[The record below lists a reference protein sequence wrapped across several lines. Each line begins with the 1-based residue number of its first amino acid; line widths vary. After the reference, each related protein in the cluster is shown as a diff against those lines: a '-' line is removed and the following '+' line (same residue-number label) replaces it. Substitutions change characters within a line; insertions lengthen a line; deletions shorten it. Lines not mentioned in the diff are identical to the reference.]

1 MPNILDLDELPNL
14 DDFIGGLEDLE
25 TYHVNY
31 WTTRS
36 PPRSKISK
44 KPKKDGFKYPEKEY
58 PVKYGVEMEFES
70 NKGYDYNDIVYL
82 LAENGFKNVR
92 VTYDGSLSEEGF
104 EIISPP
110 LDNISDI
117 LEFLEGVTDLL
128 ISKGYEI
135 IEGQTCAIHIHVSN
149 VRNVVNLFSL
159 GTFYSGVFEHI
170 RQSHHNQ
177 LIHRPSSWPSIEHV
191 EKVCKYNRK
200 NVIMEYSKS
209 SIIQMAKIGYDPL
222 IVLKSAHVSDAFM
235 RSRRCTIR
243 YSGWDSPN
251 KTMEFRIFPHKF
263 NKDLYKIYVKV
274 VGNLINYANKKPDGE
289 LFHELYNKD
298 INGTSDIRDRFDS
311 FNQIVGLDADQIN
324 ILYNGNIINE
334 EVFNVNDSIQSLP
347 RTIRSNIRLV
357 NRALRNYRY
366 LYLPDHENHNSYV
379 LLKLPDGVQ
388 VFEIGGSG
396 DCDNLHN
403 HNGTMPSS
411 SAYTMLPNG
420 RRFYIPW
427 TIVSNICYN
436 ESISMVEIYLE
447 GVNRPIILNRD
458 DYGRATLGSPTRFG
472 HGNPTIRS
480 FLVQNSHFQ
489 PPDL

>member
-1 MPNILDLDELPNL
+1 MPDILDFDEFPNL
-14 DDFIGGLEDLE
+14 DDYLQSDDYIDSGVQWFGHS
-25 TYHVNY
+25 TQ
-31 WTTRS
+31 S
-36 PPRSKISK
+36 PTFK
-44 KPKKDGFKYPEKEY
+44 KTKQDDFKYPEKEY

-70 NKGYDYNDIVYL
+70 NKGYDYDDIVYL

-92 VTYDGSLSEEGF
+92 VTYDGSLSEDGF

-170 RQSHHNQ
+170 KQSHHNH

-274 VGNLINYANKKPDGE
+274 VENLIKYANKQPDGE

-298 INGTSDIRDRFDS
+298 MSGTSNIKDRFDS
-311 FNQIVGLDADQIN
+311 FNEIIGLDGDQIDV
-324 ILYNGNIINE
+324 LYNGNIINE
-334 EVFNVNDSIQSLP
+334 ETCHINDSIQSLP
-347 RTIRSNIRLV
+347 RRIRSNIGLV
-357 NRALRNYRY
+357 NRALRDYKY
-366 LYLPDHENHNSYV
+366 LYLPDPESNNSYV

-388 VFEIGGSG
+388 VFEIAGSG
-396 DCDNLHN
+396 DCDNLHS
-403 HNGTMPSS
+403 HNRTMPSS
-411 SAYTMLPNG
+411 SGYSILPSG

-427 TIVSNICYN
+427 TIVSNICRN
-436 ESISMVEIYLE
+436 ETLNMFEIYLE
-447 GVNRPIILNRD
+447 GINPPIILNRD
-458 DYGRATLGSPTRFG
+458 NYKRATQLSPQFG
-472 HGNPTIRS
+472 HGNATIRS

-489 PPDL
+489 PLDL